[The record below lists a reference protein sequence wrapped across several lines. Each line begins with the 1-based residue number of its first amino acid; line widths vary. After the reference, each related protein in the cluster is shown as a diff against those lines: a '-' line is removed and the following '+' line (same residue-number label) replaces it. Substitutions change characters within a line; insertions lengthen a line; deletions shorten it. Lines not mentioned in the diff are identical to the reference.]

1 MTELTVREGDGDAK
15 RTGYWNVTG
24 PQPERDL
31 YGLIYLHI
39 GEVYSWEIM
48 QRSTPERNSIST
60 FMVPVAH
67 GNADTHA
74 EALEG
79 IADAWPDG
87 PVEDSDARADM
98 WPYGDL

>member
-1 MTELTVREGDGDAK
+1 MRGGGGEGDAT
-15 RTGYWNVTG
+15 RTGYWTVIG

-48 QRSTPERNSIST
+48 ERTVPERNSIST
-60 FMVPVAH
+60 FMVPVSS
-67 GNADTHA
+67 GTADTHA

-79 IADAWPDG
+79 ITDAWPGG
-87 PVEDSDARADM
+87 PVEDSHERADM
-98 WPYGDL
+98 WPDGEL